1 MGVYCA
7 LVAASF
13 AEGVI
18 LAVNHDG
25 DSDLTGA
32 IAGHL
37 LGMIHGPAA
46 IPQAWL
52 VPLELREVI
61 ETVAEDLYRYPT
73 WSESEAG
80 QERAERRYP
89 GW

>member
-7 LVAASF
+7 PVAASF

-18 LAVNHDG
+18 LAVNRDG
-25 DSDLTGA
+25 DSDSTGA

-46 IPQAWL
+46 ISQDYR
-52 VPLELREVI
+52 VPLGLREGI
-61 ETVAEDLYRYPT
+61 ETVAEDLYRCPT
-73 WSESEAG
+73 WPESEAA